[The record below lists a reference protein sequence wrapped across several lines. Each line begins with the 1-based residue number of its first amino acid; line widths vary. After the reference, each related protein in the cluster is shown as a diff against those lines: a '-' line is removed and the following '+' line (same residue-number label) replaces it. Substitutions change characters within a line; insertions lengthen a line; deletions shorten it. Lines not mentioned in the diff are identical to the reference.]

1 MAVFVTRKRYQWIPS
16 SVKDIRVPSQFH
28 AAELKRMNQQFH
40 RIALWGRM
48 SDSTVASRAAQVAA
62 HLRARGIEVLVAAEL
77 AGTDAFE
84 GCLSLAS
91 DAPPDNI
98 DMLISIGGDGTLLT
112 AARRV
117 AGAAVPILGV
127 NLGRLGF
134 LTDILPEQVD
144 VATDAILN
152 GDYIAEERLLL
163 RATLQRAD
171 GQADVVKST
180 LALND
185 VVLQKGSSGRM
196 FDFDTL
202 IGGTFVNR
210 HSGDGLIVAT
220 PTGSTAYAL
229 SCGGPIVEPSVAA
242 LVMVPIC
249 PHSLSDRP
257 LVIPASSSIE
267 IALADADEP
276 PAHVSCDGE
285 ELGEMGPNERLH
297 ITVADENVTLLHPR
311 DHSYYELLRSKLNW
325 GKASRSGGRERSK

>member
-1 MAVFVTRKRYQWIPS
+1 MTSPFST
-16 SVKDIRVPSQFH
+16 
-28 AAELKRMNQQFH
+28 
-40 RIALWGRM
+40 IALWGCT
-48 SDSTVASRAAQVAA
+48 SDAAVRQLAA
-62 HLRARGIEVLVAAEL
+62 TIGSHLRDRGIEVCVEQAALDSGEFDGCSVL
-77 AGTDAFE
+77 A
-84 GCLSLAS
+84 
-91 DAPPDNI
+91 PDTPAANL
-98 DMLISIGGDGTLLT
+98 DLLISIGGDGTLLT

-134 LTDILPEQVD
+134 LTDVPPEQIRDAVD
-144 VATDAILN
+144 AVLA

-163 RATLQRAD
+163 NATLLRNGASPD
-171 GQADVVKST
+171 TALTT

-185 VVLQKGSSGRM
+185 VVLQKGSTGRM
-196 FDFDTL
+196 FDFNTL

-229 SCGGPIVEPSVAA
+229 SCGGPIIEPSVAA
-242 LVMVPIC
+242 MVMVPIC

-257 LVIPASSSIE
+257 LVLPASSRIE
-267 IALADADEP
+267 IALADPDDP

-285 ELGEMGPNERLH
+285 EIGEIGPKDTLLIEQ
-297 ITVADENVTLLHPR
+297 ADETVTLLHPR

-325 GKASRSGGRERSK
+325 GKTSRSGARERSL

>member
-1 MAVFVTRKRYQWIPS
+1 
-16 SVKDIRVPSQFH
+16 
-28 AAELKRMNQQFH
+28 
-40 RIALWGRM
+40 M
-48 SDSTVASRAAQVAA
+48 SDSTVAGRAAQIAA
-62 HLRARGIEVLVAAEL
+62 HLRARGIEVLVD
-77 AGTDAFE
+77 AGLLGTGGFE
-84 GCLSLAS
+84 DCLSLTS
-91 DAPPDNI
+91 NSPPGHI
-98 DMLISIGGDGTLLT
+98 DLLISIGGDGTLLT

-117 AGAAVPILGV
+117 AGATVPILGV

-134 LTDILPEQVD
+134 LTDILPEQVE
-144 VATDAILN
+144 VATDAVLN

-163 RATLQRAD
+163 RATLQRAED
-171 GQADVVKST
+171 AAEVVTST

-229 SCGGPIVEPSVAA
+229 SCGGPIIEPSVAA

-257 LVIPASSSIE
+257 LVIPASSSIT
-267 IALADADEP
+267 ITLADGDEP

-285 ELGEMGPNERLH
+285 ELGELGPNDRLH
-297 ITVADENVTLLHPR
+297 IAAADENVTLLHPR